1 MAGIA
6 PGTAWRAALILSGA
20 LSLAAALVAAP
31 SPATAQPDATGRFAY
46 DIPVPPRSPWPE
58 MRRDRRNT
66 GWSPIRARYRP
77 GERPWHLQTGK
88 GIFST
93 PVIGP
98 NGTIYAGSA
107 DRTFYAV
114 GPDGRV
120 RWRFRTGGIIDSAAA
135 LGRSDPELGARTI
148 TFGSGDERLYRLR
161 RTDRDIPRKQ
171 RMLWRFEPATPPGQS
186 QRVNWWEGNVVIGPD
201 GTLYAGNTGGGV
213 YALNP
218 DGTQRWHFPTG
229 NAVWSAVALADDGR
243 LFFDSLDLF
252 IYGVNPNGEQAWRRA
267 TIGFNASS
275 PAIGSDGTVY
285 VGSFDSNLYALDP
298 DTGAERW
305 RFTTDDHVY
314 SSPALGTRNGKTTA
328 IYVGSTD
335 GGLYALRPDGRLLWR
350 YETGD
355 PIRSSP
361 VVGRAP
367 NGRGQIVYV
376 GSSNGKLYAIDAR
389 TGKRRWSYDT
399 TPRDP
404 VLHDRNDL
412 NGSPALGRRG
422 IYIGGEHGRLVFVP
436 YEWCRRAGRGSRR
449 CETAPGD
456 EFPDRATRI
465 YPVSAGGNT
474 AQTRKPRRHP
484 AATVVNGRLV
494 VRRDGQTIDAA
505 MQQAASAEGLVH
517 AHPSFPFTAELS
529 GDGHYIHVLPK
540 GFLRP
545 GSKYSLRF
553 SGKWAGKG
561 APAGNTGGAGA
572 TGTGSFDDRIR
583 IRTAP
588 AQLKHPALT
597 TSARRVSALR
607 LRRLAVPMPP
617 FLASVNQIGF
627 DSYDWI
633 AGTLRISKPDLKG
646 RGKMLLWIVGS
657 RKRGGKTVVDPQSD
671 FAFPL
676 VGRYR
681 HDSVILSQRDLT
693 LAFSFGE
700 VPFDLIEFRGQ
711 LRRDLRMRPGASLYA
726 QVTCAKV
733 PNYGAF
739 LPQTGLCN
747 PEGKLIAA
755 GTYLTDPY
763 RRGSA
768 NRRPRG
774 LRVDRMRLKR
784 PAQASDGAAVAT
796 LSLRR
801 GARYPARRHVVS
813 LLLVDAKSGEPVNL
827 DYKRST
833 SISKDEQGNVSAV
846 RVEIPKGTSLPG
858 RVRAY
863 VIADVFP
870 LDTRV
875 FD

>member
-436 YEWCRRAGRGSRR
+436 YEWCRRARLLKADRRPALGHEPLPGAARRPSRDPGLGPRGSDPRR
-449 CETAPGD
+449 RRA
-456 EFPDRATRI
+456 PDRGLRRLLRLARRR
-465 YPVSAGGNT
+465 PVE
-474 AQTRKPRRHP
+474 
-484 AATVVNGRLV
+484 LV
-494 VRRDGQTIDAA
+494 AW
-505 MQQAASAEGLVH
+505 
-517 AHPSFPFTAELS
+517 
-529 GDGHYIHVLPK
+529 
-540 GFLRP
+540 RP
-545 GSKYSLRF
+545 GSRSDTERASIGAFVRPPVIGPPSYLRASSAASVIASPR
-553 SGKWAGKG
+553 SGWPPRSD
-561 APAGNTGGAGA
+561 APRGSVTDSPRRAPPRARATYHLVRSTTGEVLADLGR
-572 TGTGSFDDRIR
+572 S
-583 IRTAP
+583 
-588 AQLKHPALT
+588 
-597 TSARRVSALR
+597 SARR
-607 LRRLAVPMPP
+607 
-617 FLASVNQIGF
+617 
-627 DSYDWI
+627 
-633 AGTLRISKPDLKG
+633 
-646 RGKMLLWIVGS
+646 
-657 RKRGGKTVVDPQSD
+657 
-671 FAFPL
+671 
-676 VGRYR
+676 
-681 HDSVILSQRDLT
+681 
-693 LAFSFGE
+693 
-700 VPFDLIEFRGQ
+700 
-711 LRRDLRMRPGASLYA
+711 
-726 QVTCAKV
+726 
-733 PNYGAF
+733 
-739 LPQTGLCN
+739 
-747 PEGKLIAA
+747 
-755 GTYLTDPY
+755 
-763 RRGSA
+763 
-768 NRRPRG
+768 
-774 LRVDRMRLKR
+774 
-784 PAQASDGAAVAT
+784 
-796 LSLRR
+796 
-801 GARYPARRHVVS
+801 
-813 LLLVDAKSGEPVNL
+813 
-827 DYKRST
+827 
-833 SISKDEQGNVSAV
+833 
-846 RVEIPKGTSLPG
+846 
-858 RVRAY
+858 
-863 VIADVFP
+863 
-870 LDTRV
+870 
-875 FD
+875 